1 MKISLLLAKPP
12 ARTDF
17 DGKFIVGVLMFTFFC
32 RHSHGKEWLRVSG
45 SMEGREDTT
54 MHDLRGRDTKNSGTH
69 YHVFRRKNRWF
80 TPAHAAQLVDRDPPI
95 QTDNVVGD
103 PIAIHCK

>member
-1 MKISLLLAKPP
+1 MGKNGFEYLVQWKDEKTLQCMTSEDATRKIPEHIITFLE
-12 ARTDF
+12 
-17 DGKFIVGVLMFTFFC
+17 GKI
-32 RHSHGKEWLRVSG
+32 E
-45 SMEGREDTT
+45 
-54 MHDLRGRDTKNSGTH
+54 
-69 YHVFRRKNRWF
+69 WF